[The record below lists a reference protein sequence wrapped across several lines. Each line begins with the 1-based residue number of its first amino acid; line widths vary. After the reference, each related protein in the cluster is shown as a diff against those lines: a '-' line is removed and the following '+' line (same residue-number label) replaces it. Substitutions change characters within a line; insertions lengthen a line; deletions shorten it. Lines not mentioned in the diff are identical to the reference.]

1 MPRKPDVKLKAMLQ
15 LVADSKYIAT
25 GLTDIGWPMP
35 WQAWSP
41 DGSDVSK
48 LWTTDDHG
56 HTFDTAGDPQR
67 DIWLRYHHI
76 VPSAEDWQWIKNG
89 DRPPMMEEL
98 KGDLITDFYAYNAY
112 TSMERMFLS
121 SYDPSVEPETYTQTM
136 FGSPSLSPYGTL
148 GLHWVGDLAFE
159 GEVAIRSDDGEL
171 LLELVKGG
179 VPYVCRIDIATGKA
193 TLSINNGQGKFVA
206 DDGTV
211 AEAPSGQT
219 AIRGQGSHKIRF
231 TNVDAGLR
239 LWVDE
244 HRVQF
249 DGPTTYAPRDD
260 ARPVT
265 SDSHPGDLAPVG
277 IGSRGAAVHVQRLKV
292 LRDIYYIATNGGSI
306 HEYRY
311 PYNAEEIRQILQDPT
326 SWATTKLFDERGQLE
341 YQLEADQ
348 FFPMG
353 DNSPQSA
360 DARMWDEHYFSRDL
374 LIGKALLIYWP
385 HPWYRPIP
393 YMPNLK
399 RMRLIH

>member
-1 MPRKPDVKLKAMLQ
+1 MGRSDCIGSATWP
-15 LVADSKYIAT
+15 SK
-25 GLTDIGWPMP
+25 G
-35 WQAWSP
+35 
-41 DGSDVSK
+41 K
-48 LWTTDDHG
+48 
-56 HTFDTAGDPQR
+56 
-67 DIWLRYHHI
+67 
-76 VPSAEDWQWIKNG
+76 
-89 DRPPMMEEL
+89 
-98 KGDLITDFYAYNAY
+98 
-112 TSMERMFLS
+112 
-121 SYDPSVEPETYTQTM
+121 
-136 FGSPSLSPYGTL
+136 
-148 GLHWVGDLAFE
+148 LAFS
-159 GEVAIRSDDGEL
+159 SDEGEL
-171 LLELVKGG
+171 LLQLVKGG

-277 IGSRGAAVHVQRLKV
+277 IGSRGAAVHVQRLRV

-326 SWATTKLFDERGQLE
+326 SWAT
-341 YQLEADQ
+341 Y
-348 FFPMG
+348 
-353 DNSPQSA
+353 
-360 DARMWDEHYFSRDL
+360 
-374 LIGKALLIYWP
+374 
-385 HPWYRPIP
+385 
-393 YMPNLK
+393 
-399 RMRLIH
+399 